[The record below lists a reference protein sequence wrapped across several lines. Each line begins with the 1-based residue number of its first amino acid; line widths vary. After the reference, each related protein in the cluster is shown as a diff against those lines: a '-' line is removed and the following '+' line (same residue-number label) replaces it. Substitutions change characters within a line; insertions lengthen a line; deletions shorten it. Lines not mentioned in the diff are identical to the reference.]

1 MMDDFTRIILDGC
14 CRKQAYCTTN
24 GNYTK
29 LNLSS
34 AGKIMQ
40 DALEGFECVS
50 VMASAREKKYELAEF
65 ENHAMR
71 ICRYLGKS
79 EAGPESTD
87 MLESR
92 YDVLVICG
100 SADTDSQKM
109 IDYVKKTA
117 APKAQIIYI
126 MPDCDGGC
134 GLMSYLADNYAERLT
149 IITNSDVL
157 RRMGMDISFGLSWE
171 STLSDMVWQVYKN
184 SSFRAAAQHGR
195 LIVRMSAEGA
205 AVFDGTQ
212 GTDVALS
219 FIPDGIEGDLMRTTG
234 GEMLDLD
241 AIFSVPIVKAIME
254 GSDLEL
260 AAQEAVSRV
269 YGAYLKGYNAD
280 GGRAVFCG
288 TEVGAISVK
297 SSKLTL
303 SMVAKDKDWTLLESI
318 GDTYFEKLA
327 RDVVRCG
334 MDRLCDIPSAKF
346 ANLTT
351 VDRKEIERFRAIRN
365 LMEEYLKMQRPP
377 RPLSVAVFGRPGSGK
392 SFGVTQ
398 VAKCIGGKLIEKIEF
413 NLSQLNSK
421 DELSEAFHKVRDIVL
436 SGKVP
441 LVFFDEFDSAAEGV
455 RLGWLKSFLAP
466 MQDGEFTQ
474 NGQVHPIGKCI
485 FIFAGGVYSSFEEF
499 CGEQKNTEAKVRDFI
514 SRIKG
519 YVDIQGPNPAG
530 SVEEDSAYILRRAVL
545 LRSMIER
552 KLPKVKNAGGTIN
565 VDPDIIK
572 AMLKIPEYRHGAR
585 SIESVIDMSAVFGKE
600 YWDKSDLPPADQL
613 KIHVDEVQFKN
624 LLLINQIFSAYRE
637 DIAMAIHDKYRQMIK
652 KQSPESKNN
661 LANDR
666 NWDELSEEF
675 RNDNRLQADDII
687 EKLMVIDC
695 SIEPLSMSRGDFKFK
710 ENEVEH
716 LAEKEHT
723 RWMNNKLAGGW
734 VCGDEKD
741 TAKKTSPFIKP
752 WDELLEETK
761 ELDRVPVRAIPE
773 LLERAGLGV
782 YRLK

>member
-1 MMDDFTRIILDGC
+1 MNDFNRIILDGG
-14 CRKQAYCTTN
+14 CRKQAYCTTH

-29 LNLSS
+29 LDIIS

-40 DALEGFECVS
+40 GALNGFERVA
-50 VMASAREKKYELAEF
+50 MASCAPIKNYELIEF
-65 ENHAMR
+65 EDHAMR
-71 ICRYLGKS
+71 ICRYLGES
-79 EAGPESTD
+79 EIEAEDITAPKGQCEA
-87 MLESR
+87 
-92 YDVLVICG
+92 LVICG
-100 SADTDSQKM
+100 SADADSEHI
-109 IDYVKKTA
+109 IDYIKSSTA
-117 APKAQIIYI
+117 PDAQIIYV
-126 MPDCDGGC
+126 MPDCDCGC
-134 GLMSYLADNYAERLT
+134 TLMSYLVHNCAERLT
-149 IITNSDVL
+149 LITNSDVL

-184 SSFRAAAQHGR
+184 SIFRVAAQHGR

-205 AVFDGTQ
+205 AVFDGAQ
-212 GTDVALS
+212 GKDVTLS
-219 FIPDGIEGDLMRTTG
+219 FMPAGIEGDLMRNTG
-234 GEMLDLD
+234 GEVLGLD
-241 AIFSVPIVKAIME
+241 AVFAAPLVEAILE
-254 GSDLEL
+254 GTGIEP
-260 AAQEAVSRV
+260 AAQKAVHRV
-269 YGAYLKGYNAD
+269 YSAYIKGYNIEGSEASYSNEEEWD
-280 GGRAVFCG
+280 IAVQS
-288 TEVGAISVK
+288 AR
-297 SSKLTL
+297 LPL
-303 SMVAKDKDWTLLESI
+303 SLVAKDNEWTLLEAA
-318 GDTYFEKLA
+318 GDTYFEQLA

-334 MDRLCDIPSAKF
+334 MGRLCDIPSAKF

-398 VAKCIGGKLIEKIEF
+398 VAKCIGGKLIQKIEF
-413 NLSQLNSK
+413 NMSQLNSK
-421 DELSEAFHKVRDIVL
+421 NELSEAFHKVRDIVL

-441 LVFFDEFDSAAEGV
+441 LVFFDEFDSSAEGV

-519 YVDIQGPNPAG
+519 YVDIQGPNPSG
-530 SVEEDSAYILRRAVL
+530 TIEEDRAYILRRAVL

-552 KLPKVKNAGGTIN
+552 KLRDVKNPDGTVN

-585 SIESVIDMSAVFGKE
+585 SIESIIDMSAVFGKE

-613 KIHVDEVQFKN
+613 KIHVNEVQFKN
-624 LLLINQIFSAYRE
+624 LLLINQIFAAYRE
-637 DIAMAIHDKYRQMIK
+637 DIAKAIHQNYRKTLNSQPADS
-652 KQSPESKNN
+652 QNN
-661 LANDR
+661 ALNDR
-666 NWDELSEEF
+666 DWEDLSEEF
-675 RNDNRLQADDII
+675 RHDNRLQADDII
-687 EKLMVIDC
+687 EKLMAIDC
-695 SIEPLSMSRGDFKFK
+695 SIEPLSMSRGDFKFS
-710 ENEVEH
+710 EDEVEL
-716 LAEKEHT
+716 LAQKEHT

-734 VCGDEKD
+734 IYGDEKD
-741 TAKKTSPFIKP
+741 VVKKTSPFIKP
-752 WDELLEETK
+752 WDELLEDTK
-761 ELDRVPVRAIPE
+761 ELDRDPVRAIPE
-773 LLERAGLGV
+773 LLGQAGLGV

>member
-1 MMDDFTRIILDGC
+1 MDDFNRIILDGG
-14 CRKQAYCTTN
+14 CRKQAYCTIH

-29 LNLSS
+29 LNLTS

-40 DALEGFECVS
+40 DALEGFECVRMMHS
-50 VMASAREKKYELAEF
+50 VPTKNYELSEI
-65 ENHAMR
+65 EDHAMR
-71 ICRYLGKS
+71 ICRYLGES
-79 EAGPESTD
+79 EFEMESTAAPK
-87 MLESR
+87 SKCGT
-92 YDVLVICG
+92 LVICG
-100 SADTDSQKM
+100 SADEDSERIINYIKNA
-109 IDYVKKTA
+109 A
-117 APKAQIIYI
+117 APDAQIIYV
-126 MPDCDGGC
+126 MPDCDSGC
-134 GLMSYLADNYAERLT
+134 ALISYLVNNYAERLT
-149 IITNSDVL
+149 LITNSDVL

-184 SSFRAAAQHGR
+184 ASFRAAAQKGR

-205 AVFDGTQ
+205 AVFDGSQ
-212 GTDVALS
+212 GTDVSLS
-219 FIPDGIEGDLMRTTG
+219 FIPAGIEGDLMRTTG
-234 GEMLDLD
+234 GEVLDLD
-241 AIFSVPIVKAIME
+241 AVFAAPLVQAILDRRDIA
-254 GSDLEL
+254 S
-260 AAQEAVSRV
+260 AIQQAVRRV
-269 YGAYLKGYNAD
+269 YSAYLNGYNIE
-280 GGRAVFCG
+280 GGEAIYTNEEEGGIAVQS
-288 TEVGAISVK
+288 A
-297 SSKLTL
+297 KLPL
-303 SMVAKDKDWTLLESI
+303 SLVAKDKEWTLLEAV
-318 GDTYFEKLA
+318 GDTYFEQLA

-334 MDRLCDIPSAKF
+334 MSRLCDIPSAKF
-346 ANLTT
+346 ENLTT

-398 VAKCIGGKLIEKIEF
+398 VAKCIGGKLIQKIEF
-413 NLSQLNSK
+413 NMSQLSSK

-441 LVFFDEFDSAAEGV
+441 LVFFDEFDSSAEGV

-474 NGQVHPIGKCI
+474 NGEVHPIGKCI

-530 SVEEDSAYILRRAVL
+530 DIEQDRAYVLRRAVL

-552 KLPKVKNAGGTIN
+552 KLDKVKNADGTVN

-572 AMLKIPEYRHGAR
+572 AMLRIPEYRHGAR
-585 SIESVIDMSAVFGKE
+585 SIESVIDMSAVFGKA

-637 DIAMAIHDKYRQMIK
+637 DIAKAIHEKYRQMIK
-652 KQSPESKNN
+652 KQSPGSKNN
-661 LANDR
+661 MVNDR
-666 NWDELSEEF
+666 DWDELSEEF
-675 RNDNRLQADDII
+675 RHDNRLQADDII
-687 EKLMVIDC
+687 EKLMAIDC
-695 SIEPLSMSRGDFKFK
+695 SIEPLSMSRGEFAFS
-710 ENEVEH
+710 EGEVEL
-716 LAEKEHT
+716 LARKEHV

-734 VCGDEKD
+734 VYGDEKD
-741 TAKKTSPFIKP
+741 VKKKTSPFIKP
-752 WDELLEETK
+752 WDELSK
-761 ELDRVPVRAIPE
+761 DVKKLDSDPVRAIPE
-773 LLERAGLGV
+773 LLARAGLGV